1 MIYIST
7 HIVPCSL
14 LALRVFAQWV
24 RSLISQVVHNAK
36 KHGEWLVVFRA
47 LEATYRSATSQEIAS
62 TNDVCVICH
71 DDLCP
76 NVADSL
82 DTVVVLPA
90 CQHLFH
96 RGCFQ
101 SFLESATEGHLE
113 LKCPI
118 CRQHL
123 APNFPPAASPTPN
136 PQVVPVAPGNRH
148 EAPVAPAAAPVNTFH
163 PAPATH
169 LPEAT
174 TVEPGDLSA
183 VGANAVVASADPI
196 VAPVVDAN
204 NYVTLASQVAST
216 TTAAAGPINS
226 DSASNVFRA
235 SEESFSPSQAA
246 SSCEPPSFAG
256 GSVPQKLTARA
267 AAAAAAEAR
276 AAIAAGASISVPV
289 PQGTDN
295 LSSSGAFALDS
306 ADNTSIE
313 AHCTRPA
320 DL

>member
-196 VAPVVDAN
+196 VASEDA
-204 NYVTLASQVAST
+204 NYVTLAPQVAST
-216 TTAAAGPINS
+216 TGAAGPINS
-226 DSASNVFRA
+226 DSASSVFPG
-235 SEESFSPSQAA
+235 SEESFSPSSEVA

-276 AAIAAGASISVPV
+276 AAIAAGASISIPA
-289 PQGTDN
+289 PQGTNN
-295 LSSSGAFALDS
+295 LSSSGASAPES